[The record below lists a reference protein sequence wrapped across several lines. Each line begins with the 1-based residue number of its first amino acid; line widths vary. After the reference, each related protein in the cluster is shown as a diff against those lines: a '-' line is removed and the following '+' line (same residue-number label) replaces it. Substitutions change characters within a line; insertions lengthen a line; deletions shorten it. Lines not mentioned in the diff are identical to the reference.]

1 MTDDELVVREKSVR
15 RDFNRIRRQ
24 RQPSGAHHRFW
35 LRRINIPTLL
45 AFDAASTLHRA
56 NRLCQEK
63 LDFPVQGSALSG
75 SEFSQAGLEIRWNTY
90 Q

>member
-1 MTDDELVVREKSVR
+1 MTDDELVVREKSVTV
-15 RDFNRIRRQ
+15 ISTGYGVSASLQ
-24 RQPSGAHHRFW
+24 EHHRFW
-35 LRRINIPTLL
+35 LRRINIPALL